1 MSAGGQCAEW
11 GAAPCLCS
19 PRASEQDKA
28 AEGPWTLLITALT
41 NLSSPLQQPFAAH
54 EVNSSFFASSLGYN
68 QLRKSSSHA
77 ASNSCKNFN
86 LKNCKN
92 KNLKLEIILQ
102 LGEHGCHEGKVCVGC
117 RAAGFLQTIYPSRL
131 RSEIF
136 QSTSAIKY
144 SGKQELLLYCGY
156 LLKSQGNG
164 DSTCCPPY
172 LIAVGFKS
180 WFASTNSFTIK
191 TKEPLWKALKKK
203 LLCGNPQLLGGRS
216 GKKEEKILGPL
227 LPDDKSQASTCSL
240 QGGSLV
246 LGAGCV
252 VPALRAVSGAPSG

>member
-1 MSAGGQCAEW
+1 M
-11 GAAPCLCS
+11 CS

-164 DSTCCPPY
+164 DSTCCPPHPT
-172 LIAVGFKS
+172 AVGFKS

-203 LLCGNPQLLGGRS
+203 TAVWEPTASRGKEWKEGRENP
-216 GKKEEKILGPL
+216 
-227 LPDDKSQASTCSL
+227 
-240 QGGSLV
+240 
-246 LGAGCV
+246 GAF
-252 VPALRAVSGAPSG
+252 APR